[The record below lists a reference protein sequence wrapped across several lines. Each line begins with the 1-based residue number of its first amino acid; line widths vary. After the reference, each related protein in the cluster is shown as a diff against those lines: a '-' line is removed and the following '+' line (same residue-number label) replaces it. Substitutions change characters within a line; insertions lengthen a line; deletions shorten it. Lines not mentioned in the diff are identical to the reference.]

1 MRKLW
6 CLVKVDFRAMLVA
19 LSFGRGKTGKAG
31 GIGALVL
38 LAALPLYLSGMYS
51 FLLAEWMRANG
62 ALGFLMPV
70 MTLLGIFMSLM
81 LTMFGASGIVYG
93 GRDMDLM
100 LSLPVP
106 AFSVMLAKLLALYLE
121 NLVFCGLWLIPT
133 GVALGIY
140 GGASAGFVVC
150 MALAVLFTPFLP
162 TLLGALIGWLVAF
175 AEGRLRRK
183 GLVASLLYVAL
194 FGVLIAGGMQVN
206 KLATLMLQNAAALQ
220 HVLNTWLFPMGLLQS
235 ALAGSVPA
243 LLGYLAVCL
252 LPFLA
257 AAWVLGL
264 RYKAILTGL
273 NSRAMGKAYRLSRLG
288 ASGQFMA
295 LYKKEFARFFGTP
308 IYLFNTGIG
317 FMMLIGAGVYAVFAR
332 RSILAFAAQVGGI
345 QPLLP
350 IGLLAVAFVL
360 GISNIT
366 CVSISLEGK
375 QLWVLK
381 EAPIPVGRLFRAKV
395 AMSLTVAWPSTLV
408 GLGCIA
414 FAVQLPLG
422 QAAAALALCLAFS
435 LLVAVGGL
443 CINLLLPK
451 LDGVN
456 DTLVVKQSASAFC
469 GIFGGMGLVGLG
481 ALAWVLFGSALGF
494 AGFCTVFA
502 LLALVLSIGLWYV
515 VNTWGAKRFSAL

>member
-1 MRKLW
+1 M
-6 CLVKVDFRAMLVA
+6 
-19 LSFGRGKTGKAG
+19 
-31 GIGALVL
+31 
-38 LAALPLYLSGMYS
+38 
-51 FLLAEWMRANG
+51 
-62 ALGFLMPV
+62 
-70 MTLLGIFMSLM
+70 
-81 LTMFGASGIVYG
+81 
-93 GRDMDLM
+93 
-100 LSLPVP
+100 
-106 AFSVMLAKLLALYLE
+106 
-121 NLVFCGLWLIPT
+121 
-133 GVALGIY
+133 
-140 GGASAGFVVC
+140 
-150 MALAVLFTPFLP
+150 
-162 TLLGALIGWLVAF
+162 
-175 AEGRLRRK
+175 
-183 GLVASLLYVAL
+183 ASLLYVAL

-206 KLATLMLQNAAALQ
+206 KLAALMLQNAAALQ

-366 CVSISLEGK
+366 CVSISREGK

-422 QAAAALALCLAFS
+422 QAAAALALCLAF
-435 LLVAVGGL
+435 
-443 CINLLLPK
+443 LLLPK

-494 AGFCTVFA
+494 AGFCTAFA
-502 LLALVLSIGLWYV
+502 LLALVLSAGLWYV

>member
-1 MRKLW
+1 MIEEFYKLSPR
-6 CLVKVDFRAMLVA
+6 LLELDKQA
-19 LSFGRGKTGKAG
+19 RGLCAG
-31 GIGALVL
+31 QF
-38 LAALPLYLSGMYS
+38 AALEEIKEYNQLKMLRAFTDSGVGGQHLVGTTGYGTDDPGRDKLEQVFAKAVGAEASLFRQSFLSGTH
-51 FLLAEWMRANG
+51 
-62 ALGFLMPV
+62 
-70 MTLLGIFMSLM
+70 TLS
-81 LTMFGASGIVYG
+81 
-93 GRDMDLM
+93 
-100 LSLPVP
+100 
-106 AFSVMLAKLLALYLE
+106 
-121 NLVFCGLWLIPT
+121 
-133 GVALGIY
+133 
-140 GGASAGFVVC
+140 
-150 MALAVLFTPFLP
+150 
-162 TLLGALIGWLVAF
+162 
-175 AEGRLRRK
+175 
-183 GLVASLLYVAL
+183 VAL

-206 KLATLMLQNAAALQ
+206 KLAALMLQNAAALQ

-422 QAAAALALCLAFS
+422 QAAAALALCLALS

-456 DTLVVKQSASAFC
+456 DTLVVKQSASAFW

-502 LLALVLSIGLWYV
+502 LLALVLSAGLWYV

>member
-1 MRKLW
+1 
-6 CLVKVDFRAMLVA
+6 
-19 LSFGRGKTGKAG
+19 
-31 GIGALVL
+31 
-38 LAALPLYLSGMYS
+38 
-51 FLLAEWMRANG
+51 
-62 ALGFLMPV
+62 
-70 MTLLGIFMSLM
+70 
-81 LTMFGASGIVYG
+81 
-93 GRDMDLM
+93 
-100 LSLPVP
+100 
-106 AFSVMLAKLLALYLE
+106 
-121 NLVFCGLWLIPT
+121 
-133 GVALGIY
+133 
-140 GGASAGFVVC
+140 
-150 MALAVLFTPFLP
+150 
-162 TLLGALIGWLVAF
+162 
-175 AEGRLRRK
+175 
-183 GLVASLLYVAL
+183 
-194 FGVLIAGGMQVN
+194 MQVN
-206 KLATLMLQNAAALQ
+206 KLAALMLQNAAALQ

-273 NSRAMGKAYRLSRLG
+273 NSHAMGKAYRLSRLG

-494 AGFCTVFA
+494 AGFCTAFA
-502 LLALVLSIGLWYV
+502 LLALVLSAGLWYV

>member
-31 GIGALVL
+31 GIGALIL

-121 NLVFCGLWLIPT
+121 TLYSAGCGSSPRGWRWAFMAGQARALWFAWRWPCCSHRFAHPAGRADRLAGGLCRRAAAPQ
-133 GVALGIY
+133 GAGGKPFVCGAVWRADCRRHAGEQA
-140 GGASAGFVVC
+140 GGADA
-150 MALAVLFTPFLP
+150 A
-162 TLLGALIGWLVAF
+162 
-175 AEGRLRRK
+175 
-183 GLVASLLYVAL
+183 
-194 FGVLIAGGMQVN
+194 
-206 KLATLMLQNAAALQ
+206 NAAALQ

-502 LLALVLSIGLWYV
+502 LLALVLSTGLWYV

>member
-1 MRKLW
+1 M
-6 CLVKVDFRAMLVA
+6 
-19 LSFGRGKTGKAG
+19 
-31 GIGALVL
+31 
-38 LAALPLYLSGMYS
+38 
-51 FLLAEWMRANG
+51 
-62 ALGFLMPV
+62 
-70 MTLLGIFMSLM
+70 
-81 LTMFGASGIVYG
+81 
-93 GRDMDLM
+93 
-100 LSLPVP
+100 
-106 AFSVMLAKLLALYLE
+106 
-121 NLVFCGLWLIPT
+121 
-133 GVALGIY
+133 
-140 GGASAGFVVC
+140 
-150 MALAVLFTPFLP
+150 
-162 TLLGALIGWLVAF
+162 
-175 AEGRLRRK
+175 
-183 GLVASLLYVAL
+183 
-194 FGVLIAGGMQVN
+194 
-206 KLATLMLQNAAALQ
+206 
-220 HVLNTWLFPMGLLQS
+220 
-235 ALAGSVPA
+235 
-243 LLGYLAVCL
+243 CL

-273 NSRAMGKAYRLSRLG
+273 NSRAMGKAYRLSHLG

-295 LYKKEFARFFGTP
+295 LYKKEFARFLGTP

-381 EAPIPVGRLFRAKV
+381 EAPVPAGRLFRAKV

>member
-1 MRKLW
+1 MIEEFYKLSPR
-6 CLVKVDFRAMLVA
+6 LQELDKQA
-19 LSFGRGKTGKAG
+19 RGLCAG
-31 GIGALVL
+31 QF
-38 LAALPLYLSGMYS
+38 AALEEIKEYNQLKMLRAFTDSGVGGQHLVGTTGYGTDDPGRDKLEQVFAKAVGAEASLFRQSFLSGTH
-51 FLLAEWMRANG
+51 
-62 ALGFLMPV
+62 
-70 MTLLGIFMSLM
+70 TLS
-81 LTMFGASGIVYG
+81 
-93 GRDMDLM
+93 
-100 LSLPVP
+100 
-106 AFSVMLAKLLALYLE
+106 
-121 NLVFCGLWLIPT
+121 
-133 GVALGIY
+133 
-140 GGASAGFVVC
+140 
-150 MALAVLFTPFLP
+150 
-162 TLLGALIGWLVAF
+162 
-175 AEGRLRRK
+175 
-183 GLVASLLYVAL
+183 VAL

-206 KLATLMLQNAAALQ
+206 KLAALMLQNAAALQ

-395 AMSLTVAWPSTLV
+395 AMSLTVAWPSPLV

-422 QAAAALALCLAFS
+422 QAAAVLALCLAFS
-435 LLVAVGGL
+435 LLVAIGGL

-502 LLALVLSIGLWYV
+502 LLALVLSAGLWYV

>member
-1 MRKLW
+1 M
-6 CLVKVDFRAMLVA
+6 
-19 LSFGRGKTGKAG
+19 
-31 GIGALVL
+31 
-38 LAALPLYLSGMYS
+38 
-51 FLLAEWMRANG
+51 
-62 ALGFLMPV
+62 
-70 MTLLGIFMSLM
+70 
-81 LTMFGASGIVYG
+81 
-93 GRDMDLM
+93 
-100 LSLPVP
+100 
-106 AFSVMLAKLLALYLE
+106 
-121 NLVFCGLWLIPT
+121 
-133 GVALGIY
+133 
-140 GGASAGFVVC
+140 
-150 MALAVLFTPFLP
+150 
-162 TLLGALIGWLVAF
+162 
-175 AEGRLRRK
+175 
-183 GLVASLLYVAL
+183 
-194 FGVLIAGGMQVN
+194 
-206 KLATLMLQNAAALQ
+206 
-220 HVLNTWLFPMGLLQS
+220 
-235 ALAGSVPA
+235 
-243 LLGYLAVCL
+243 
-252 LPFLA
+252 
-257 AAWVLGL
+257 LGL

-502 LLALVLSIGLWYV
+502 LLALVLSAGLWYV

>member
-183 GLVASLLYVAL
+183 ALVASLLYVAL

-206 KLATLMLQNAAALQ
+206 KLAALMLQNAAALQ

-375 QLWVLK
+375 QH
-381 EAPIPVGRLFRAKV
+381 EPYGGV
-395 AMSLTVAWPSTLV
+395 AFHPGGP
-408 GLGCIA
+408 GLHC
-414 FAVQLPLG
+414 LCR
-422 QAAAALALCLAFS
+422 AAAAGAGGCGAGAVPCVFAACGRWRAVHQPAAAQAGRRERHAGGKAVCLCLLRHFRRHGA
-435 LLVAVGGL
+435 GG
-443 CINLLLPK
+443 PWR
-451 LDGVN
+451 
-456 DTLVVKQSASAFC
+456 A
-469 GIFGGMGLVGLG
+469 GLG
-481 ALAWVLFGSALGF
+481 AVWQRAWLCRVLHSFCP
-494 AGFCTVFA
+494 AGACAERRF
-502 LLALVLSIGLWYV
+502 V
-515 VNTWGAKRFSAL
+515 VCC